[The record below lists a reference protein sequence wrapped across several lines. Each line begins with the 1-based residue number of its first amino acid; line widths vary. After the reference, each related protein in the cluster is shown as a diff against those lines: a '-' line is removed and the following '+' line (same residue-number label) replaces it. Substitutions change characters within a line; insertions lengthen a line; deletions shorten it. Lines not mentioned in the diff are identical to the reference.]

1 MEKELSMDQVFIKQ
15 LETAIETHLED
26 EKFGVEELA
35 KELLLSRSQ
44 LHRKLEG
51 LTGKSTSQYI
61 REFRLEKAMEML
73 QNNVATAS
81 EIAYRVG
88 FGSPTYFNTSFNK
101 YYGYPP
107 GEVKFRNP
115 SKDENNVHISL
126 NESEILTIKRRF
138 YNLRSYVIGTLAG
151 TLILFFGYYIFANSE
166 PTETEKVKEVN
177 SGENSIAVL
186 PFKNLSGDAD
196 NEAFCDGMT
205 IAIISRLSKIKDIN
219 KVISQTSV
227 MSFKET
233 LKTMPEIANE
243 LGVHYV
249 LESGFQKSGNDI
261 KINLQLIDGASDKL
275 YWSEEYEG
283 KFDSIFKIQ
292 AQVAE
297 MVAKQMNADIT
308 EEEQKNI
315 QQTMTNNTEAY
326 EKYLL
331 GKHITST
338 CSPNNFNAARRL
350 FKKAIEL
357 DSTFAEA
364 YFQYGYTYTIMGTWN
379 GNMTM
384 KEANELAQPYFDKAL
399 QLNPIN
405 QEYLRRMIADANFNW
420 NFKKADSLVKISD
433 NFGNTFDGDRLYFF
447 MGNNDRI
454 VEHYFKSLEDPSR
467 NEDDPN
473 IVWRAL
479 PYALYY
485 KGEIDEAKH
494 VMEVGLKY
502 HSNMEAFYDHF
513 GNLYLAMGDYEK
525 AKDLLETG
533 ILIAGKRIF
542 SSVIHLA
549 ITHHFLGDEEKSL
562 ELLNEAINR
571 AKKGEPEVN
580 VFVAHYYARIG
591 NKDEAFK
598 WLDIAYK
605 KHEVDLNRLKADPNL
620 KLLEN
625 DSRYNTLVKKI
636 GFLEI

>member
-1 MEKELSMDQVFIKQ
+1 
-15 LETAIETHLED
+15 
-26 EKFGVEELA
+26 
-35 KELLLSRSQ
+35 
-44 LHRKLEG
+44 
-51 LTGKSTSQYI
+51 
-61 REFRLEKAMEML
+61 
-73 QNNVATAS
+73 VATAS

-115 SKDENNVHISL
+115 SDNKGSHDVKLDDSGFIVV
-126 NESEILTIKRRF
+126 KKKF
-138 YNLRSYVIGTLAG
+138 YNLRTYAIGTLA
-151 TLILFFGYYIFANSE
+151 LILVFILGYNSYNNYKNIPTANID
-166 PTETEKVKEVN
+166 ETRTDD
-177 SGENSIAVL
+177 NSIAVL
-186 PFKNLSGDAD
+186 PFKNLSGNTE

-205 IAIISRLSKIKDIN
+205 VAIISRLSKIKDIDR
-219 KVISQTSV
+219 VISQTS
-227 MSFKET
+227 MMNYKDDTKKS
-233 LKTMPEIANE
+233 MMEIANE
-243 LGVHYV
+243 LKVHYV
-249 LESGFQKSGNDI
+249 LESGFQKSGDQI
-261 KINLQLIDGASDKL
+261 KINLQLIEGTSDKL
-275 YWSEEYEG
+275 FWSEEYEG

-292 AQVAE
+292 ARVAE
-297 MVAKQMNADIT
+297 MVAKQLNADIT

-338 CSPNNFNAARRL
+338 CSPNNFNAARVL

-364 YFQYGYTYTIMGTWN
+364 FFQYGYTYTIMGTWN
-379 GNMTM
+379 GNMTIT
-384 KEANELAQPYFDKAL
+384 EANKLAQPYFDKAL
-399 QLNPIN
+399 QLNPSN

-433 NFGNTFDGDRLYFF
+433 KFGNTFDGDRLYFF

-467 NEDDPN
+467 DEDDPN

-479 PYALYY
+479 PYALFY

-513 GNLYLAMGDYEK
+513 GNVYLAMGDYEK

-533 ILIAGKRIF
+533 MLIGGKRIF

-549 ITHHFLGDEEKSL
+549 IIYHFLGDEEKSL
-562 ELLNEAINR
+562 QLLNEAINR

-625 DSRYNTLVKKI
+625 DTRYNTLVKKI
-636 GFLEI
+636 GFLDI